1 MHIADGVLPVPT
13 LISGFVL
20 AGGWVAVTAR
30 KLTPDDMPRIAVMSA
45 AFFVGSAITF
55 PLGVTSAHLL
65 LHGLVGIILG
75 VHSVLAIGIGLI
87 FQKLLLGH
95 GGISTLGINA
105 CIMGYPAALLG
116 CVYARF
122 LRNRSITVRSIFS
135 GVFAA
140 ATVALSTVIAA
151 LVLITGGEEFRATAA
166 TFLVSHVP
174 IILVEGGIAAVVVR
188 FLSKVK
194 PELLGGTDP
203 ALDIP
208 YEDQPHAS

>member
-13 LISGFVL
+13 LVGGFVL
-20 AGGWVAVTAR
+20 AGGWITLSAR
-30 KLTPDDMPRIAVMSA
+30 KLTPDDMPRVAVMSA
-45 AFFVGSAITF
+45 AFFVGSAIQF
-55 PLGVTSAHLL
+55 PLGGTSAHLL

-75 VHSVLAIGIGLI
+75 AQSVLAIGIGLI

-95 GGISTLGINA
+95 GGISSLGVNA
-105 CIMGYPAALLG
+105 CIMGFPAALLG
-116 CVYARF
+116 MVYARS
-122 LRNRSITVRSIFS
+122 LRRRSINVRCVFS
-135 GVFAA
+135 GIFAA

-151 LVLITGGEEFRATAA
+151 LLLMTGGEEFQATAL
-166 TFLVSHVP
+166 TFLVTHLP

-194 PELLGGTDP
+194 PELLGGSHPTLEP
-203 ALDIP
+203 P